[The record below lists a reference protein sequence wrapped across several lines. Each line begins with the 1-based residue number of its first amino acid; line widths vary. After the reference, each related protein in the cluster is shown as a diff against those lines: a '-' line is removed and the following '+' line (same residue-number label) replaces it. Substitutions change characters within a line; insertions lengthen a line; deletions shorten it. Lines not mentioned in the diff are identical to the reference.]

1 MPGNPQARQSR
12 DKITRLESLVQ
23 DVDRF
28 KDTQAREKTREIVQ
42 ALMDL
47 HGGALE
53 AILQRIAATGDSGLR
68 LIDELAEDEM
78 ISGLLLLYGLHPLDL
93 ESRVRQALEKCRSYL
108 HSHGGNVELL
118 SVSDEGVVR
127 LRLEGS
133 CHGCPSSALTLKST
147 IEEAIY
153 EKAPDATAIE
163 VEGAQSTH
171 AGACS
176 DHGAPAGN
184 GRGVFALPVVQ

>member
-23 DVDRF
+23 EVDRF
-28 KDTQAREKTREIVQ
+28 KDAQAREKTREIVQ

-53 AILQRIAATGDSGLR
+53 TILQRIAASGDSGLR

-78 ISGLLLLYGLHPLDL
+78 VSGLLLLYGLHPLDL
-93 ESRVRQALEKCRSYL
+93 EARVRQALEKCRPYL

-118 SVSDEGVVR
+118 SVSDEGVVH

-153 EKAPDATAIE
+153 EKAPDATGIE
-163 VEGAQSTH
+163 VEGADQGHPGAHTH
-171 AGACS
+171 NGS
-176 DHGAPAGN
+176 RAGN
-184 GRGVFALPVVQ
+184 GRGAFALPVVQ